1 LRPLLIFSTL
11 LMACAPKIPAGPIP
25 FEQAKQPVRWVE
37 VPDQNHPNV
46 YFQALIAAGS
56 ARDPLG
62 SEGVAHLTAQALA
75 EAGAGDRTSQDLRDA
90 LYPTGNGL
98 EVRVDRE
105 WVSVRLRCHRDH
117 QALCATVFADVLTA
131 PRFDPTDIA
140 RLRDNALYRVSE
152 GLLGD
157 EEALGQETLDAVV
170 YEGHPYGHP
179 VAGRAGVLGLL
190 EDTDVRT
197 FYDKTYVR
205 ESVWV
210 GLAGAFDPA
219 TRELLATQLEDLP
232 GVPAPELVL
241 QSPTRVHGRS
251 LQIVST
257 QTQVTGFHFAHPIAV
272 TRRDPDWNA
281 LTVAMTAL
289 GAHRQ
294 SFGRLFRTLRTDR
307 GLNYGDYAYVE
318 AYSERRGSSL
328 PEQGVLRQQP
338 YFYVW
343 IRPTSIENGPFA
355 LKLAVLEIERL
366 VADGLDSREFEDVRA
381 YLKGSLPLL
390 AQDPGRR
397 LAYALDAAATETPNP
412 LVALTA
418 ALDALTVEEVNAA
431 VRRHV
436 HPDTLR
442 IIAVTGE
449 AETLKRRL
457 LEEASTP
464 IVYNDVQPSEAQ
476 IQRDTEAADWPIGLT
491 EDTIWIAPAQG
502 LFQ

>member
-1 LRPLLIFSTL
+1 MRPLLFLSTL
-11 LMACAPKIPAGPIP
+11 LMACAPKFPAGPVP
-25 FEQAKQPVRWVE
+25 FDRAKQPVRFVE
-37 VPDQNHPNV
+37 VPDPNHPNV

-62 SEGVAHLTAQALA
+62 SEGVANLTAQALA
-75 EAGAGDRTSQDLRDA
+75 EAGAGDRNSTEVRDA
-90 LYPTGNGL
+90 LYPTGNRL
-98 EVRVDRE
+98 NVQVDRE

-117 QALCATVFADVLTA
+117 QALCASVFADVLTA
-131 PRFDPTDIA
+131 PGFDPTDIS
-140 RLRDNALYRVSE
+140 RLRDDALYRVSE

-170 YEGHPYGHP
+170 FEGHPYGHP

-190 EDTDVRT
+190 DDADVRA
-197 FYDKTYVR
+197 FYDRTYVR

-210 GLAGAFDPA
+210 GLAGAFEA
-219 TRELLATQLEDLP
+219 KTRETLAERLDELP

-241 QSPTRVHGRS
+241 QSPLRVQGRS

-257 QTQVTGFHFAHPIAV
+257 QTQVTGFHFAHPISV
-272 TRRDPDWNA
+272 TRDDPDWNA

-294 SFGRLFRTLRTDR
+294 SFGRLFQTLRTAR
-307 GLNYGDYAYVE
+307 GLNYGDYAYIE
-318 AYSERRGSSL
+318 SYSERRGSSL

-343 IRPTSIENGPFA
+343 IRPTSVENGPFA
-355 LKLAVLEIERL
+355 LKLAIAEIERL
-366 VADGLDSREFEDVRA
+366 VTDGLAPSEFEDVRA
-381 YLKGSLPLL
+381 YLRGSLPLL

-397 LAYALDAAATETPNP
+397 LAYALDAAATDTPNP
-412 LVALTA
+412 LTAFHA
-418 ALDALTVEEVNAA
+418 ALETLTVEDVNDA

-436 HPDTLR
+436 NPETLR
-442 IIAVTGE
+442 IVAVTGE

-457 LEEASTP
+457 LDPSATP
-464 IVYNDVQPSEAQ
+464 IVYNDVTPDEAQ
-476 IQRDTEAADWPIGLT
+476 LQRDAEAAQWPLGLT
-491 EDTIWIAPAQG
+491 EDTVWIAPAQG